1 MKGIYNNILNSIS
14 IDNKQLAIL
23 IDPDKF
29 SLKNTEKFIKKV
41 NDSYATHIFIGGS
54 EVDMDATES
63 LVNNIKKYT
72 ELPIVLFPGDITQI
86 TNEADGLLYLSLIS
100 GRNSDYLIDKHVQSV
115 SKLRNSNLEII
126 PTGYILIENGK
137 QTAVQRVTKTKPIS
151 RDKVQLIAD
160 TAKAGELLGMK
171 LVYLEAGSGAIN
183 PVNIEIIELVKNSI
197 RIPLIV
203 GGGIRSKKQIKE
215 AYSAGAD
222 LIVIGTAF
230 EDDELFFEEIRK

>member
-1 MKGIYNNILNSIS
+1 MKGIYNNILNSIT

-41 NDSYATHIFIGGS
+41 NDSFATHIFIGGS
-54 EVDMDATES
+54 EVDMDATEA

-151 RDKVQLIAD
+151 RDKIQLIAD
-160 TAKAGELLGMK
+160 TAKAGEFLGMK

-203 GGGIRSKKQIKE
+203 GGGIRNKKQIKE

>member
-1 MKGIYNNILNSIS
+1 MKGIYNNILNSIT

-41 NDSYATHIFIGGS
+41 NDSFATHIFIGGS
-54 EVDMDATES
+54 EVDMEATEA

-126 PTGYILIENGK
+126 PTGYILIDGGTE
-137 QTAVQRVTKTKPIS
+137 TATQKVTNTKPIS
-151 RDKVQLIAD
+151 QNKSELIKN
-160 TAKAGELLGMK
+160 TALAGDLLG
-171 LVYLEAGSGAIN
+171 
-183 PVNIEIIELVKNSI
+183 
-197 RIPLIV
+197 
-203 GGGIRSKKQIKE
+203 KKCI
-215 AYSAGAD
+215 YNFILYFTFLD
-222 LIVIGTAF
+222 I
-230 EDDELFFEEIRK
+230 FFNK

>member
-1 MKGIYNNILNSIS
+1 MKGIYNNILNSIT

-41 NDSYATHIFIGGS
+41 NDSFATHIFIGGS
-54 EVDMDATES
+54 EVDMDATEA

-151 RDKVQLIAD
+151 RDKIQLIAD
-160 TAKAGELLGMK
+160 TAKAGEFLGMK